1 MEENAWWQIA
11 LLWVSLMS
19 GALSLI
25 REAIGMY
32 RGEKIGERSAF
43 WHSVFIGFVLSAM
56 VVIWTRGNTIEQLRA
71 ALDRSK
77 PDLSGAIERLSVGP
91 AKNSPN
97 DSLIII
103 LAKIK
108 NKSAPS
114 SIDNLKAAVI
124 LASGRRVVV
133 TPLQPPV
140 GNFTLTEANGNATV
154 LPPEKNLVL
163 AGSTPIPTGGL
174 LDGYICGL
182 LQGVPISEAN
192 RGVPG
197 VQLSFDDIT
206 GKSITVNEMG
216 MSPTTILNAAQFFVA
231 PNASAPNTH

>member
-1 MEENAWWQIA
+1 
-11 LLWVSLMS
+11 MS
-19 GALSLI
+19 GGLSI
-25 REAIGMY
+25 VREIVGMY
-32 RGEKIGERSAF
+32 RGDKIGERSAF

-56 VVIWTRGNTIEQLRA
+56 IVIWTRGDTIEQLRV
-71 ALDRSK
+71 ALDKSK
-77 PDLSGAIERLSVGP
+77 PDLSGAVERLSVGP
-91 AKNSPN
+91 AKDSPN

-114 SIDNLKAAVI
+114 SIDHLKAAVI

-140 GNFTLTEANGNATV
+140 GNFTLTDANGNATV
-154 LPPEKNLVL
+154 LPPEKNLVS
-163 AGSTPIPTGGL
+163 AGSTPVPTGGL
-174 LDGYICGL
+174 LDGYVCGL

-192 RGVPG
+192 KGIPG

-206 GKSITVNEMG
+206 GKSIAVNEMG
-216 MSPTTILNAAQFFVA
+216 MSPTTILNA
-231 PNASAPNTH
+231 